1 MIGNISLSVV
11 AQQYGG
17 LILNGDAVIKSLS
30 IDSRTLKSEQVFAAI
45 KGPNFDGHDFAA
57 KAAEAGISALVV
69 ERPSLELK
77 TPQWVVSDC
86 VKALGQIGSCCR
98 DAFRQPV
105 IGITGSSGKTSVK
118 EMLASILRQRGEV
131 LSTKGNFNNHL
142 GVPLMLSELSEEH
155 AFAVLEMGASAVGEI
170 AYLSGLVKPD
180 VALVNNVGTAHLEGF
195 GSRQAI
201 VQGKGEIYQS
211 LTDAGRAVIN
221 LDSYGAEDFLQ
232 QVSDQNSAQ
241 VLTFSATGKAQAD
254 VKVSH
259 VRIHDQGADYVLHS
273 PLGDIDISQSVLGLN
288 NVANGAAAATCA
300 LAVGMRLDEIR
311 NGLNQVGQVAGRLFS
326 RQGIAGSWVLD
337 DAYNANPE
345 SMMGAIEVLANFDG
359 KRIFVM
365 GAMAELGPE
374 AESLHRGIGEK
385 ARAAGIE
392 HMICVGEPTKT
403 AASAFGSNALWVES
417 NDQAAQ
423 CCRDLLGPKVVVLVK
438 GSRSARLDEVVT
450 QITNLEEPHA
460 VLVN

>member
-1 MIGNISLSVV
+1 MIGGLSLSLV

-17 LILNGDAVIKSLS
+17 LVLKGDADLQRLS
-30 IDSRTLKSEQVFAAI
+30 IDSRTLQSKQVFAAI
-45 KGPNFDGHDFAA
+45 KGPNFDGHDFVG
-57 KAAEAGISALVV
+57 KAAEAGVSALVV
-69 ERPSLELK
+69 ERPSLDLD
-77 TPQWVVSDC
+77 TPQWVVTDS

-98 DAFRQPV
+98 EAFQKPV

-131 LSTKGNFNNHL
+131 LSTKGNLNNHL
-142 GVPLMLSELSEEH
+142 GVPLMLSELSEDH

-170 AYLSGLVKPD
+170 AYLSSLVKPD

-211 LTDAGRAVIN
+211 LGDAGRAVIN
-221 LDSYGAEDFLQ
+221 LDSYGAEDFVQ

-241 VLTFSATGKAQAD
+241 VVTFSATGKAQAD
-254 VKVSH
+254 VRVSH
-259 VRIHDQGADYVLHS
+259 IRIHDQGADYILHT
-273 PLGDIDISQSVLGLN
+273 PLGDIEISQSVLGIN
-288 NVANGAAAATCA
+288 NVANGAAAASCA
-300 LAVGMRLDEIR
+300 LSVNIGLDEIAV
-311 NGLNQVGQVAGRLFS
+311 GLNQVAQVAGRLFH
-326 RQGIAGSWVLD
+326 RQGIAGSSILD

-345 SMMGAIEVLANFDG
+345 SMLGAIDVLANFDG

-365 GAMAELGPE
+365 GSMAELGPE
-374 AESLHRGIGEK
+374 ADSLHRKVGEK

-392 HMICVGEPTKT
+392 NMICVGELTKS
-403 AASAFGSNALWVES
+403 AASAFGPNALWVQS
-417 NDQAAQ
+417 NAEAAQ
-423 CCRDLLGPKVVVLVK
+423 CCRELLGPKVVVLVK
-438 GSRSARLDEVVT
+438 GSRSAALEEVVT
-450 QITNLEEPHA
+450 QITALEESHA